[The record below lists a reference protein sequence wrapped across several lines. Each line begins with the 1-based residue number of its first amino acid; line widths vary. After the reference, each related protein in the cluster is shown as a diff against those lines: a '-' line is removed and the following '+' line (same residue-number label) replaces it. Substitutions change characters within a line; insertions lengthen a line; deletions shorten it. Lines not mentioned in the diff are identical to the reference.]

1 MNDFINQFGSLGSDA
16 YYFTIIESCKFIF
29 LVAFFSGLFVG
40 YLARELD
47 NLSNFL
53 YKLFKK
59 YLRLRRIKRRSLS
72 GRR

>member
-47 NLSNFL
+47 NLFNFL
-53 YKLFKK
+53 FKLFKK